1 MSIVPGV
8 RDLINS
14 LDNATDVM
22 QPTDSFNIDH
32 VCLVINQLTT
42 LTRVLLCI
50 LIWDNYH
57 VRAEPASPKQK
68 ALGAILID
76 VNK

>member
-8 RDLINS
+8 RDLVNS
-14 LDNATDVM
+14 LDNAADVM

-42 LTRVLLCI
+42 LTRVLLMHF
-50 LIWDNYH
+50 N
-57 VRAEPASPKQK
+57 
-68 ALGAILID
+68 LG
-76 VNK
+76 